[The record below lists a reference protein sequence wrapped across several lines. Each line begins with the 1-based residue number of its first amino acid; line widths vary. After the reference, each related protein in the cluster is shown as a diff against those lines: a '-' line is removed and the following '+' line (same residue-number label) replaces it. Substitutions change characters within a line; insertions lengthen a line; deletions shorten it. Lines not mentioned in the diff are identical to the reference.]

1 MDEFWKNTVWSQF
14 GASIDAL
21 EAALIACPDEVWGD
35 SSERPEDW
43 YEAWYEPWYLV
54 YHTLFWLDFY
64 LHGSEEGFAPP
75 TPFGLEELD
84 PAGLMPE
91 RVYGKAEL
99 QTYLRHCRQKCQT
112 TIESL
117 SDEAARKTYSFG
129 WGEMSFGELLLYNM
143 RHVHHH
149 TGQLNMIL
157 RQKTDSAPRWVAK
170 AKA

>member
-1 MDEFWKNTVWSQF
+1 MDDFGKNALWSQF

-35 SSERPEDW
+35 PAKKPESW
-43 YEAWYEPWYLV
+43 YEFWYLI

-64 LHGSEEGFAPP
+64 LSESTEEEFTPPAPF
-75 TPFGLEELD
+75 TLVEFD
-84 PAGLMPE
+84 PAGVLPE
-91 RVYGKAEL
+91 RVYTKEEL
-99 QTYLRHCRQKCQT
+99 QAYLAHGRKKCHAVIWALT
-112 TIESL
+112 
-117 SDEAARKTYSFG
+117 DEQARKPHPGRAGFSTL
-129 WGEMSFGELLLYNM
+129 ELLLYNM
-143 RHVHHH
+143 RHVQHH